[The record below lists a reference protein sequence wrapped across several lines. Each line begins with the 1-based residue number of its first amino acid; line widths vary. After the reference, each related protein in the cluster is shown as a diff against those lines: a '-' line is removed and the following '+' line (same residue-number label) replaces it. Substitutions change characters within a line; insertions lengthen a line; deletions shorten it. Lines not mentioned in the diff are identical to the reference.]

1 VELSVTGDASGDL
14 AHAAELIGRWDYPA
28 ARTVLTELVTRAGES
43 GRWDQLDG
51 LTARRMLADVL
62 RELGDLVEAHELA
75 AEVLDVCRQRYGD
88 QHPATVRTLAV
99 LATVLH
105 ERGELARARNCYEQ
119 VVADGS
125 TPPPPP
131 GFGPVRLGTP
141 PVDGPAARAVLLA
154 RANLALLDRDEG
166 DLPTAVRG
174 LTSAYTLHRRAFGGG
189 DLETIRL
196 AAELGR
202 LHSALGDRPN
212 ARRMLTLAYAGARG
226 ELGEEHPLTAVV
238 EAALTEVEPPMP
250 SAPEDEPKPPP
261 GPSWR
266 ARRLLRLEAPRAPKP
281 SRRTHRRLDP
291 SLAGDLAEASTTRG
305 LSRRARHRLDSALPG
320 VQVAEP
326 EPSRTARRR
335 AEAAESEP
343 ADPFLTQP
351 AGSSLARLAGLAE
364 GPGLLRPPSLP
375 RRSPRLP
382 RLRHGRTGR
391 RWRVL
396 AIAGMSLGAL
406 LAIAGATI
414 AVLTRPIAPSHGA
427 VPVVHPAA
435 STPAA
440 RSNAPPGDVTLRDD
454 GTSVTVS
461 WSDPSGGTGTVLLA
475 VARSG
480 QPAGPLQSLPPGT
493 VEHRIVGLD
502 PAADYCVVLAVVYGQ
517 DTMAQAAQVCTHRHV
532 APLKPS

>member
-1 VELSVTGDASGDL
+1 MIDDASGGL

-28 ARTVLTELVTRAGES
+28 ARAVLTELVTQVAAS

-51 LTARRMLADVL
+51 LSARRMLADVL
-62 RELGDLVEAHELA
+62 RELGDLVEAYELA
-75 AEVLDVCRQRYGD
+75 VEVLDVCRQRYGD
-88 QHPATVRTLAV
+88 QHPATVRALAV
-99 LATVLH
+99 LASVLH
-105 ERGELARARNCYEQ
+105 ERGELARARSCYEQ

-131 GFGPVRLGTP
+131 GSGPVRLGTP

-212 ARRMLTLAYAGARG
+212 ARRMLTLAHAAARA

-250 SAPEDEPKPPP
+250 SAPEDEPKPPRA
-261 GPSWR
+261 PSRR
-266 ARRLLRLEAPRAPKP
+266 ARRRLQSPRAPTADPKP
-281 SRRTHRRLDP
+281 SRRALRRLDP
-291 SLAGDLAEASTTRG
+291 
-305 LSRRARHRLDSALPG
+305 ALPG
-320 VQVAEP
+320 VPADEP
-326 EPSRTARRR
+326 ARRTR
-335 AEAAESEP
+335 HEPARRTRRRWEPARSEP
-343 ADPFLTQP
+343 ADPVLAQP
-351 AGSSLARLAGLAE
+351 AGSALARLSGLAE
-364 GPGLLRPPSLP
+364 GPGLLRPPDLP
-375 RRSPRLP
+375 RRSPRLRRLRHSRLP
-382 RLRHGRTGR
+382 RLRHSRTGR

-396 AIAGMSLGAL
+396 AVAGTTLGAL
-406 LAIAGATI
+406 LAVAGATV
-414 AVLTRPIAPSHGA
+414 AVLTRPVAPSHGA
-427 VPVVHPAA
+427 APPAVHTTAP
-435 STPAA
+435 TRAA
-440 RSNAPPGDVTLRDD
+440 RSNAPPGDVALRDD
-454 GTSVTVS
+454 GTSVTVT
-461 WSDPSGGTGTVLLA
+461 WSDPSGGTGAILLA

-480 QPAGPLQSLPPGT
+480 QPAGPSQSLPPGT

-502 PAADYCVVLAVVYGQ
+502 RAADYCVVLAVVYGQ
-517 DTMAQAAQVCTHRHV
+517 DTMAQAAQVCTHRHP
-532 APLKPS
+532 APHKPT